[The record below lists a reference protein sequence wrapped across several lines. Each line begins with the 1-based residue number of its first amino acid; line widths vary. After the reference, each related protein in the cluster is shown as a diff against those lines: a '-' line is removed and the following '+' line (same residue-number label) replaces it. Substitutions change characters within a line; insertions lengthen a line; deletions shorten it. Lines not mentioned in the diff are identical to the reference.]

1 MRAIPLPPDH
11 NSVFPELSIPTQAG
25 PPAKRGVYQN
35 EIMKP
40 FAYFEPAT
48 LEEALDLLHEYG
60 ERAKVLAGGT
70 DLVVQMKQKK
80 VSPEAVISLFRIQE
94 LNFIETDPE
103 IRIGP
108 LTPLS
113 RIAGHP
119 GFSGRLSILRE
130 AALAIGDVQIRNI
143 ATLGGNIANA
153 SPSADMPPALLALGA
168 KLRLRKK
175 GRERIVGLEEFC
187 TGPFCTHLEKDELIV
202 EIFIAPVPEG
212 SGAYAW
218 EPKRTA
224 IDETLVGVGAWVLSD
239 ADKKTCL
246 RACLALS
253 SVAPVPFQ
261 AYRAES
267 FLRGQA
273 LNPENFRMAG
283 EIAAEESSP
292 RSRADYR
299 RALVS
304 ILTEKALERAWR
316 REMER

>member
-1 MRAIPLPPDH
+1 MGLLRQYG
-11 NSVFPELSIPTQAG
+11 NE
-25 PPAKRGVYQN
+25 AK
-35 EIMKP
+35 
-40 FAYFEPAT
+40 
-48 LEEALDLLHEYG
+48 L
-60 ERAKVLAGGT
+60 LAGGT
-70 DLVVQMKQKK
+70 DLIVQMKEGKLC
-80 VSPEAVISLFRIQE
+80 PRAVINLRRLQE
-94 LNFIETDPE
+94 LNFIEVHSA

-143 ATLGGNIANA
+143 ATVGGNIANA
-153 SPSADMPPALLALGA
+153 SPSADLPPALLALGA

-175 GRERIVGLEEFC
+175 GRERIVGLKEFC

-224 IDETLVGVGAWVLSD
+224 IDETLVGVGAWVLSA

-267 FLRGQA
+267 FLRGKA